1 MFIILLLIIINRRR
15 CYVSVA
21 LLNGTIYAMGG
32 FDGHH
37 RLGSAE
43 KYNFERNQWTMIAP
57 MTSQRSDACA
67 AVMNGKYKVSQI

>member
-21 LLNGTIYAMGG
+21 LLNGIIYAMGG

-67 AVMNGKYKVSQI
+67 AVMNGKCSIL